1 MKLSLVLLCTLLLV
15 VYVESKGAR
24 GGGARSSSRSSN
36 SRSSSRSTASSK
48 RGSRYYS
55 GASYSRS
62 TVLTYMTLFAFSGY
76 GYNRASYYRYNKD
89 TPEYCVYCNATMSND
104 TCTET
109 FKTVCKQSSDCFY
122 MSFKDPANSTAA
134 PLIQKGCLYESYG
147 QDGCAAQ
154 EASCAA
160 AGNVNCT
167 CNFCTEPFCNR
178 AGHVTYSVAGLVVAV
193 IFSFFLA
200 RRV

>member
-1 MKLSLVLLCTLLLV
+1 MKLLLVLLCTLLLV

-24 GGGARSSSRSSN
+24 GGGARSSSRSS
-36 SRSSSRSTASSK
+36 SSRSTSSSK

-55 GASYSRS
+55 RSSYSRS

-76 GYNRASYYRYNKD
+76 GYNRASYYRYSKD

-109 FKTVCKQSSDCFY
+109 FKTVCTQSSDCYY
-122 MSFKDPANSTAA
+122 MSFKDPDNSTAA

-154 EASCAA
+154 EASCTA
-160 AGNVNCT
+160 AGHVNCT
-167 CNFCTEPFCNR
+167 CNFCTEPFCNG
-178 AGHVTYSVAGLVVAV
+178 ASHVTNSVVGLVVAGIV
-193 IFSFFLA
+193 SVLLA
-200 RRV
+200 KLV